1 MSSSRVAARVAI
13 VLGLV
18 AILAIPVAGVVAW
31 QTTVTLLDSLY
42 VAVPLAIVAGLAAVS
57 ISRRAR
63 YRLDRSVRRA
73 GERIVRTSRW
83 LAWSGLYV
91 ALTGGLAL
99 VFYGVLRARS

>member
-1 MSSSRVAARVAI
+1 MSSSKTPAGVAI

-18 AILAIPVAGVVAW
+18 AILAIPVACVLAW
-31 QTTVTLLDSLY
+31 QTTLPLLHSLY
-42 VAVPLAIVAGLAAVS
+42 VAVPVAIVCGVAAVS
-57 ISRRAR
+57 VSRRAR
-63 YRLDRSVRRA
+63 FRLDRSVRRV
-73 GERIVRTSRW
+73 GEGVVRTSRW

>member
-1 MSSSRVAARVAI
+1 MSSSRVTARVAI
-13 VLGLV
+13 VLALV
-18 AILAIPVAGVVAW
+18 AILAIPVAAVLAW
-31 QTTVTLLDSLY
+31 QTTTLLLHSLY
-42 VAVPLAIVAGLAAVS
+42 IAVPVAIVAGLAAVAL
-57 ISRRAR
+57 SRRAR

-91 ALTGGLAL
+91 ALTGALAL

>member
-1 MSSSRVAARVAI
+1 MSSSKVTARVAI
-13 VLGLV
+13 VLALIS
-18 AILAIPVAGVVAW
+18 ILAIPVAAVLAW
-31 QTTVTLLDSLY
+31 KTSLLLLRSLY
-42 VAVPLAIVAGLAAVS
+42 VAVPVAIVCGLVALS
-57 ISRRAR
+57 LSRRAR

-91 ALTGGLAL
+91 GVTGALAL